1 MTFQAILGT
10 LNVTGL
16 DAYGV
21 QWSVHDSP
29 GLGASRPTIAPVQK
43 PRQPGAWAGLSY
55 SEARHIA
62 LSGIVVAPTQDLLTA
77 AFDRLID
84 AASLDTF
91 VLTVVEGSRTRFH
104 NVRREDEVITTYI
117 TDTIASWS
125 IQFVALD
132 PRKFGTSLISSTL
145 LPSVTGG
152 LTLPFT
158 LPFTLASTVVS
169 GQVSLTNPGNSTGS
183 VILRIDGPCVGPVVT
198 RTGVTGSSLVFASSL
213 VLNAGE
219 WLTVDG
225 DKQTALANDQAN
237 RASYITARGWPKFEP
252 GVNVFS
258 FTASGYN
265 AVSMLTITATPAWR

>member
-1 MTFQAILGT
+1 MTFQALLGS
-10 LNVTGL
+10 LDVTGL

-29 GLGASRPTIAPVQK
+29 GLGAPRPTIAPVMK
-43 PRQPGAWAGLSY
+43 PRQSGAWAGLSY
-55 SEARHIA
+55 SGARHVA

-104 NVRREDEVITTYI
+104 YVRREDEVITAYI

-132 PRKFGTSLISSTL
+132 PRKFGTALTGSTL
-145 LPSVTGG
+145 LPSSTGG
-152 LTLPFT
+152 LTVPFT
-158 LPFTLASTVVS
+158 VPFTIASTVVS
-169 GQVSLTNPGNSTGS
+169 GQVSLTNPGNATGS
-183 VILRIDGPCVGPVVT
+183 VILRIDGPCTGPVVT
-198 RTGVTGSSLVFASSL
+198 RTGVTGSSLIFASSL

-219 WLTVDG
+219 WLTVNG

-258 FTASGYN
+258 FAAPVFNAASL
-265 AVSMLTITATPAWR
+265 LTVTGVPADK